1 VRLPYNVIV
10 DSSHDARP
18 NASVAG
24 DSLVR
29 HAEERRND
37 LSGRLPHGQAS
48 FHALLLIIA
57 HRAINSVSPALK
69 VDVQHLGLLGCEV
82 DEELLIGPVAFDLE
96 VVFVFARVFDDE
108 CCLAR
113 L

>member
-1 VRLPYNVIV
+1 MRLPYNVIV

-48 FHALLLIIA
+48 FHALLLILTNGT
-57 HRAINSVSPALK
+57 INSISSALK
-69 VDVQHLGLLGCEV
+69 ADMEYLRLLGCEV
-82 DEELLIGPVAFDLE
+82 GDELLIGPVAFDLE
-96 VVFVFARVFDDE
+96 VVFLFAGVVDDE
-108 CCLAR
+108 CCPAR

>member
-1 VRLPYNVIV
+1 MRRDRTP
-10 DSSHDARP
+10 
-18 NASVAG
+18 ASQD

-29 HAEERRND
+29 HADERKND
-37 LSGRLPHGQAS
+37 LSGCLPHGQAS

-69 VDVQHLGLLGCEV
+69 ADMQYLRLLGREV
-82 DEELLIGPVAFDLE
+82 CDELLIGPVAFDLE
-96 VVFVFARVFDDE
+96 VVFLFARVFDDE